1 MHCPY
6 CAASNDRV
14 VDSRLT
20 REGAIRRRRECV
32 ACRRRFTT
40 YERLEE
46 GALWVR
52 KKDGRRERFHR
63 GKIIAGLQRACE
75 KRPVSLQVLEGVAD
89 EVEKELRNR
98 VEMEVSSQ
106 EIGERVIAALK
117 SLDEVAY
124 VRFASVYRQFQDVGS
139 FLNELKKI
147 MKSSGHKTR
156 R

>member
-1 MHCPY
+1 M
-6 CAASNDRV
+6 

-20 REGAIRRRRECV
+20 REGAIRRRRECLD
-32 ACRRRFTT
+32 CSHRFTT
-40 YERLEE
+40 YERVEE
-46 GALWVR
+46 VALWVR

-63 GKIIAGLQRACE
+63 SKIISGLQRSCE
-75 KRPVSLQVLEGVAD
+75 KRPVSLQALEGVAD

-98 VEMEVSSQ
+98 MAMEVSSQ
-106 EIGERVIAALK
+106 EIGERVISALK

-147 MKSSGHKTR
+147 VKSSGRKTR

>member
-1 MHCPY
+1 LRCPY
-6 CAASNDRV
+6 CAVSNDRV

-20 REGAIRRRRECV
+20 REGAIRRRRECL
-32 ACRRRFTT
+32 ACLRRFTT
-40 YERLEE
+40 YERVEE
-46 GALWVR
+46 VALWVR

-63 GKIIAGLQRACE
+63 SKIIAGLQRACE
-75 KRPVSLQVLEGVAD
+75 KRPVSLQALEGLAD

-139 FLNELKKI
+139 FLNELQKI
-147 MKSSGHKTR
+147 VKSSGRKTR

>member
-1 MHCPY
+1 LRCPY
-6 CAASNDRV
+6 CAASYDRV

-20 REGAIRRRRECV
+20 REGAIRRRRECL

-40 YERLEE
+40 YERSEE
-46 GALWVR
+46 AALWVR
-52 KKDGRRERFHR
+52 KKDGRRERFQR
-63 GKIIAGLQRACE
+63 SKIIAGLQRACE
-75 KRPVSLQVLEGVAD
+75 KRPVSMQVLEGVAD

-98 VEMEVSSQ
+98 VETEVSSE
-106 EIGERVIAALK
+106 EIGEQVITALK

-139 FLNELKKI
+139 FLIELKKI
-147 MKSSGHKTR
+147 VKSSGRKTR

>member
-1 MHCPY
+1 MRCPS
-6 CAASNDRV
+6 CTASHDRV

-20 REGAIRRRRECV
+20 REGAIRRRRECL

-46 GALWVR
+46 TALWVR
-52 KKDGRRERFHR
+52 KKDGRRERFQR

-75 KRPVSLQVLEGVAD
+75 KRPVSLEALEGVAD

-98 VEMEVSSQ
+98 TEMEVSSE
-106 EIGERVIAALK
+106 EIGERVIVALK
-117 SLDEVAY
+117 SLDEIAY

-147 MKSSGHKTR
+147 VKSSEHKTR

>member
-1 MHCPY
+1 MRCPY
-6 CAASNDRV
+6 CAASYDRV

-20 REGAIRRRRECV
+20 REGAIRRRRECL

-40 YERLEE
+40 YERSEE
-46 GALWVR
+46 AALWVR
-52 KKDGRRERFHR
+52 KKDGRRERFQR
-63 GKIIAGLQRACE
+63 SKIIAGLQRACE
-75 KRPVSLQVLEGVAD
+75 KRPVSMQVLEGVAD

-98 VEMEVSSQ
+98 VETEVSSE
-106 EIGERVIAALK
+106 EIGEQVITALK

-139 FLNELKKI
+139 FLIELKKI
-147 MKSSGHKTR
+147 VKSSGRKTR